1 VFRKLSKRRTSAL
14 AVAAALVVGAT
25 AAASWATGDTS
36 TGGAHAA
43 AGALKIAMVM
53 DNQPNDQGWGTTWV
67 NAAKSVQRAF
77 GKKVDVTWRY
87 SVPDPDTAQALEQL
101 IASGNKVIITTT
113 FGEQQAALEAA
124 AKHPDVTFLSCEAVK
139 TLPNLSTVDLL
150 QTDGLYVAGMAAA
163 AVAKNGTTF
172 GLVET
177 FPIPVYI
184 AMANAWQLGAAQ
196 INPKVKTKVVWSNDW
211 VDPAK
216 GQRAAR
222 ALVSSGAKA
231 LTTFMAGPGVLAPV
245 AKSENIPWVAID
257 TDLRRYAPK
266 QYITSVLV
274 DWGPWMRS
282 QVGAILANKWKPGS
296 YLLKINNGGIK
307 LAPWGPAY
315 AKASKAD
322 RAKVDAVLKGLM
334 NGTRYTFQGPVKDQS
349 GKIRVPVGKHP
360 SDDEV
365 RSTNYFV
372 SGIKGKI
379 PH

>member
-1 VFRKLSKRRTSAL
+1 
-14 AVAAALVVGAT
+14 
-25 AAASWATGDTS
+25 
-36 TGGAHAA
+36 
-43 AGALKIAMVM
+43 
-53 DNQPNDQGWGTTWV
+53 V

-349 GKIRVPVGKHP
+349 GKIRVPAGKHP